1 MSVLVDLSF
10 EDQKIRAYVY
20 EMYEAWFAADIARVL
35 GYRKTDDMTKLI
47 SSSEGGTLLV
57 QTDFGEQKIAVIGT
71 FGIFSVINR
80 RQEPEI
86 KRFKTWVMSMLISMH
101 RRIEG
106 SPA

>member
-10 EDQKIRAYVY
+10 EDQQVRAYVY
-20 EMYEAWFAADIARVL
+20 EMYEVWFASDIAKVL
-35 GYRKTDDMTKLI
+35 GYHKTNDMTKLI
-47 SSSEGGTLLV
+47 GSDEVGTLLL
-57 QTDFGEQKIAVIGT
+57 QTDFGEQKIAVIST

-86 KRFKTWVMSMLISMH
+86 KRFKTWVMRMLIFMH